1 MHAEATLLTRA
12 VISLGTNSTRL
23 LVVRDRA
30 GGRVEQL
37 EHDSTGTRLGEGL
50 QGSGLLEEAA
60 MRRTLDA
67 VERYAERVHELG
79 ASVAGIA
86 TSAMRRASNAPA
98 FTARVE
104 TLIGAPLRILDGRE
118 EAACSFAGATYEDG
132 AAGRQIAVVDVGGG
146 SAECAV
152 GRDGVLGD
160 DVSVEIGAVRLG
172 ERFPELMGSAPRE
185 AANAAAVAAR
195 ADAAHS
201 LAPFARFVPV
211 DEVRVVG
218 GTATT
223 LGAIVFAADVESVA
237 GRTLARAEIDALV
250 DRMLAL
256 DLTQRRALPGMIA
269 QRADILAAGAIVISE
284 ALRRLD
290 ADEARV
296 ETNDLLLGYLLRTG
310 PSQAN
315 R

>member
-1 MHAEATLLTRA
+1 MRA
-12 VISLGTNSTRL
+12 LVSLGTNSTRL
-23 LVVRDRA
+23 LVVRYRP
-30 GGRVEQL
+30 GGRIEQL
-37 EHDSTGTRLGEGL
+37 EQQSTGTRLGEGL
-50 QGSGLLEEAA
+50 QGSGLLEEPA

-67 VERYAERVHELG
+67 IERYAERVNALS

-104 TLIGAPLRILDGRE
+104 SLIGAPLRILDGRE

-132 AAGRQIAVVDVGGG
+132 AARRRIAVVDVGGG

-152 GRDGVLGD
+152 GRDGALED
-160 DVSVEIGAVRLG
+160 DASVEIGAVRLG
-172 ERFPELMGSAPRE
+172 ERFPDIMGSAPQD
-185 AANAAAVAAR
+185 AAQAAAVAAR
-195 ADAAHS
+195 DDAAHS

-223 LGAIVFAADVESVA
+223 LGAIVFESVVGSVA
-237 GRTLARAEIDALV
+237 GRTLTRSAIDALV
-250 DRMLAL
+250 EHLLAL
-256 DLTQRRALPGMIA
+256 DLTQRRALPGMIP
-269 QRADILAAGAIVISE
+269 QRADILPAGAIVISE
-284 ALRRLD
+284 ALRHLGVD
-290 ADEARV
+290 AARI

-310 PSQAN
+310 PSPEN